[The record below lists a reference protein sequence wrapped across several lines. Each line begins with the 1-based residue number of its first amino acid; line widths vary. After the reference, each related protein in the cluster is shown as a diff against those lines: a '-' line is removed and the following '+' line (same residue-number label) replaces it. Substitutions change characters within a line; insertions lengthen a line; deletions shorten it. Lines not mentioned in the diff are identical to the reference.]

1 MESYQENSQKVFS
14 LLEHPRKRPGMYG
27 MFSPENVYQ
36 FMLAFAVDVCRA
48 EHGCGIAVTQDQQHI
63 QIRVTGCGIPLEKLN
78 RALVEYCSYPFDYT
92 IYGNRFFAAVAGSSV
107 FRITAVNKE
116 GQVIRKT
123 VQCGEIMP
131 DQQETGFNSGEVVI
145 DFEADTDM
153 FPGKENS
160 KFFVWHETEK
170 IAALHPDFTVTF
182 NTKKCHNSLKN
193 LVNNGQCT
201 EYAEYRGKYFAVAL
215 GHDSTHGFRS
225 FINECETEGGI
236 HAELLLRTL
245 AEEFPLMPLGWFS
258 ETVGGA
264 IQIVCEQPSE
274 KFLWTCSG
282 TRGPMLADK
291 KGKLL
296 LVKVQEELR
305 SFLRDPVI
313 RQKMENWKKPKRNQ
327 DKKT

>member
-1 MESYQENSQKVFS
+1 MESYLSNSPTVQS
-14 LLEHPRKRPGMYG
+14 GLLHVRKRPGMYG
-27 MFSPENVYQ
+27 LFSPENVFQ
-36 FMLAFAVDVCRA
+36 FALAYAVDVCRA
-48 EHGCGIAVTQDQQHI
+48 EHGNGIAVIQDQQHV
-63 QIRVTGCGIPLEKLN
+63 QIRITSCGLKLKKLN
-78 RALVEYCSYPFDYT
+78 QSLFYPTYPFDYT
-92 IYGNRFFAAVAGSSV
+92 ICGSRFFAVVAGASV
-107 FRITAVNKE
+107 FQVTAVNE
-116 GQVIRKT
+116 SGQVVRKEF
-123 VQCGEIMP
+123 QCGEIMP
-131 DQQETGFNSGEVVI
+131 DQQETGFHSGEVVI
-145 DFEADTDM
+145 DFEADTDL

-160 KFFVWHETEK
+160 KFFVWYETEK

-182 NTKKCHNSLKN
+182 NSKKCHNSLKN
-193 LVNNGQCT
+193 LVNDGQCT
-201 EYAEYRGKYFAVAL
+201 EYAEYRGKHFAVAL

-282 TRGPMLADK
+282 NRGPMLADK